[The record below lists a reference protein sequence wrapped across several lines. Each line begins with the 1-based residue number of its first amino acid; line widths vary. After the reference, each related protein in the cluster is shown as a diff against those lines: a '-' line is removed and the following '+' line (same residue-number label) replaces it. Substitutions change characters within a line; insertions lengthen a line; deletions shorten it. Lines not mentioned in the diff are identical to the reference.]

1 MDLGLTGKRALVL
14 GASRGIGR
22 GIADT
27 LAAEGARVIVA
38 SRDGDACDAAAAAMR
53 EAHGAEVLGTSCD
66 MSDIDAV
73 DRVASFAEDAFGG
86 IDVLVNNAGRILVG
100 PVGDIEPTDVSAML
114 ETNVLGPILLTTRLL
129 PLLRRSD
136 QGHIVNVGS
145 MLGDIAMPM
154 FAAYAASK
162 FGLRGWSDGLR
173 RELRHEGI
181 KVTYAAPRATQTSAA
196 SAFEHLIEPFGMKVD
211 VPEAVAL
218 RIWRDVQ
225 KGRATSYP
233 FGVERFARSLQAFV
247 PGVIDRVLSGQF
259 KKTGPAT
266 L

>member
-1 MDLGLTGKRALVL
+1 MKVPPVPHDQPVIVITGA
-14 GASRGIGR
+14 GSGIGR
-22 GIADT
+22 E
-27 LAAEGARVIVA
+27 LALMAGQRGARLVLIGRRHSALEVT
-38 SRDGDACDAAAAAMR
+38 AAQLSGHQVDTFQLDVTDPSGCAR
-53 EAHGAEVLGTSCD
+53 LAEFLEPKYG
-66 MSDIDAV
+66 
-73 DRVASFAEDAFGG
+73 RV
-86 IDVLVNNAGRILVG
+86 DVLVNNAGRILVG
-100 PVGDIEPTDVSAML
+100 PVGDIEPTDVSAMIK
-114 ETNVLGPILLTTRLL
+114 TNVLGPILLTTRLL

-211 VPEAVAL
+211 APEAVAL